1 MTAKLRMLLTV
12 TVCTVLPLLT
22 ASAIAYW
29 AARTSF
35 SAEIQAELDRSSHAK
50 MRRFEQQISTI
61 TIDLDTW
68 SGQHV
73 LQDVLIGDQNQDIA
87 RELGRLAKLYPVFQG
102 LEVIDLKGKV
112 VAAASSPSMFDASAS
127 SLLEAIKAGTMF
139 QGDVDIGAAAHPTMT
154 FAVPIR
160 ADYDPDTVVGGLVAT
175 LDWSEVTRSLGTAAV
190 EGQVQSDDR
199 HIVLTD
205 RSGRLLFGDTS
216 AFKGGL
222 GAGPTI
228 LAGIAHSKG
237 TANLQDPGW
246 TLQEIITAKAAFAAV
261 DQMGRY
267 MVAASLGVTLLAVLA
282 GMLTLDRVF
291 AGRSLREA
299 ERLKA
304 LADAAVE
311 GIVVCQDRCIV
322 DANEAFVTLIGRSL
336 EQLKGMSLES
346 LASEQRRAA
355 LADELAR
362 TGPVV
367 LVTELQSASGQA
379 IAAELV
385 RRDARDAGRTVVA
398 VRDLRERTQAEA
410 RIQHLA
416 HYDGLTGLANRSFF
430 LMRLDEEIARARR
443 TGKRVALHFVDLDRF
458 KEVNDTFGHAAGDA
472 LLLASAQRLEALARA
487 GGVVGRLGG
496 DEFVMLQVDLD
507 KTEDAWSLAEHACAV
522 MGAPVKLDDGEVIT
536 TASLGFAIY
545 PDNAASAEDL
555 MLAADLAVY
564 RAKEDGRA
572 TFRAFEADMADR
584 VRARRSLQ
592 ADLQTA
598 LDTDQIKVVYQPQ
611 YDTQT
616 SELVGFEALVRWAHP
631 EHGPISPMT
640 FVALAEESGLIHA
653 LGAMVLHEAC
663 REASRWRKPLRIAI
677 NLSPHQ
683 IVHGDLTQLVHR
695 TLLETGLPASRL
707 ELEITE
713 GVLIRDTDRALHV
726 LRQVKALGVRI
737 AMDDFGT
744 GYSSLGYLQSFPFDV
759 IKIDRSFI
767 QNIESSEHSRA
778 IVRTVIGLGRGLGLS
793 VVAEGIETAEQFA
806 FVRDQECD
814 EVQGYL
820 TGRPQ
825 PIACFDPPAFLNSLA
840 GSSTDHAA

>member
-35 SAEIQAELDRSSHAK
+35 SAQIQAELDRSSHGK
-50 MRRFEQQISTI
+50 MRRFEQQISTV

-102 LEVIDLKGKV
+102 LEVIDPKGKV
-112 VAAASSPSMFDASAS
+112 VAAAGSPSMLDASAS
-127 SLLEAIKAGTMF
+127 SLLEAIKAGKMF
-139 QGDVDIGAAAHPTMT
+139 QGNVDNGAAAHPSMT

-175 LDWSEVTRSLGTAAV
+175 LDWLEVTRCLGTAAV

-205 RSGRLLFGDTS
+205 RSGRLLFGDRS
-216 AFKGGL
+216 AFEGGV
-222 GAGPTI
+222 GATPTI

-237 TANLQDPGW
+237 TANLRDPGW
-246 TLQEIITAKAAFAAV
+246 TLQEVITGKAAFAAV

-282 GMLTLDRVF
+282 GMFTLDRVF

-304 LADAAVE
+304 LANAAVE

-336 EQLKGMSLES
+336 EQLKGMSLEA

-355 LADELAR
+355 LADELAG

-443 TGKRVALHFVDLDRF
+443 TGKQVALHFVDLDRF

-507 KTEDAWSLAEHACAV
+507 KAEDAWSLAESACAV

-572 TFRAFEADMADR
+572 TFRAFEPDMADR

-598 LDTDQIKVVYQPQ
+598 LDAGQIKVVYQPQ
-611 YDTQT
+611 YDAQT
-616 SELVGFEALVRWAHP
+616 SKLVGFEALVRWMHP

-640 FVALAEESGLIHA
+640 FVALAEESGLIHT
-653 LGAMVLHEAC
+653 LGAMVMREAC
-663 REASRWRKPLRIAI
+663 QEASRWQKPLKIAI

-726 LRQVKALGVRI
+726 LRQLKVLGVRI

-767 QNIESSEHSRA
+767 QNLESSEHSRA

-793 VVAEGIETAEQFA
+793 VVAEGIETEEQFA

-825 PIACFDPPAFLNSLA
+825 PIACFDPPDFLNSPA
-840 GSSTDHAA
+840 AFSTNHAA